1 MAKLGKARIK
11 AKSKKG
17 IVTVKAMAKHP
28 MISNNEAKKSK
39 KKADWITHI
48 IATVGGK
55 TVYEVSTSQF
65 LSKNPYIKFKFPG
78 DKGGKIELT
87 MSTLLGETKS
97 FSAKIK

>member
-28 MISNNEAKKSK
+28 MISNQEAKKAK